1 MTGGPPHSVP
11 APAWRLMAG
20 FWGRS
25 GGSTDSEED
34 EEDEEDVEEEGQAV
48 CGGAGPPSH
57 SSVSPQS
64 LGR

>member
-1 MTGGPPHSVP
+1 
-11 APAWRLMAG
+11 MAG